1 MESMH
6 PLLMIDNQVRDL
18 GNLMREQTHLFAE
31 TVHHLLTIEEIKSL
45 HHVYTIG
52 DGDSFHAALA
62 TEMSYKS
69 IAKVNCEPMSAMR
82 FLEYGADYIHATF
95 PNDTLVV
102 GISASGS
109 TKRVAQAL
117 ERVKQ
122 QHQNAITAVLSGDV
136 EGRVGKDADRKISV
150 ALPDKGRSPGIRT
163 YQASLMGLIL
173 LAIRIAEAKGRIDQS
188 KARSLREEFAVIADN
203 IEKTTEAADIPAK
216 VAAKALKD
224 ANYMVFVGSGP
235 SYGTATFSAAK
246 VIEAAGVFSIAQD
259 LEEWAHVENLAYP
272 DDTPTFLIAPPG
284 KGYWRAIELA
294 KAAKEKGR
302 RIVAVVKEDD
312 EDVSQYADYLLPVI
326 GDVREEFSPFIYHVA
341 ADLFAAY
348 LTMELGRSLFQT
360 DRPEVLERWAKTAAA
375 QSQQTNGG

>member
-1 MESMH
+1 MEPMH
-6 PLLMIDNQVRDL
+6 PSVMVDNQVKDL
-18 GNLMREQTHLFAE
+18 GNVMREQTHIF
-31 TVHHLLTIEEIKSL
+31 TKTTHHLLTDEEFKSI
-45 HHVYTIG
+45 HQVYTVG

-62 TEMSYKS
+62 TEMAFKS
-69 IAKVNCEPMSAMR
+69 IPKINCEPMSAMR
-82 FLEYGADYIHATF
+82 FLEYGADYIPSKF

-117 ERVKQ
+117 ERIKKS
-122 QHQNAITAVLSGDV
+122 HQNVITIALSGNV
-136 EGRVGKDADRKISV
+136 EGRVGKEADRKFSV

-163 YQASLMGLIL
+163 YQASLMGLVL
-173 LAIRIAEAKGRIDQS
+173 LAIRIAEAKGQINQS
-188 KARSLREEFAVIADN
+188 EVGLLTEEFGVIADN
-203 IEKTTEAADIPAK
+203 IEKTAEAVDTPAK
-216 VAAKALKD
+216 AAAKALKD

-235 SYGTATFSAAK
+235 SFGTATFSAAK

-272 DDTPTFLIAPPG
+272 DNTPTFLIAPPG

-302 RIVAVVKEDD
+302 RVIAVVKEDD
-312 EDVSQYADYLLPVI
+312 QEVTKYTDHVLPVI
-326 GDVREEFSPFIYHVA
+326 GDVREEFSPFIYHIA
-341 ADLFAAY
+341 ADFFAAY

-360 DRPEVLERWAKTAAA
+360 DRPEVLERWARMAAA
-375 QSQQTNGG
+375 QSQQSNNG